1 MQEPVE
7 VGRGRDSLDKKLNIQ
22 GVPVQSQCFFFIQV
36 HLSVISIT
44 QQCKKP
50 V

>member
-22 GVPVQSQCFFFIQV
+22 GVPIQSQCFFFHPGSFV
-36 HLSVISIT
+36 CDLDSNSV
-44 QQCKKP
+44 
-50 V
+50 